1 MALPKI
7 SYPIVE
13 IEINQEK
20 KYKFRPLL
28 VKDEKLLLMAKSSD
42 NKNDIFNTILQII
55 NNCSLN
61 EDLNVK
67 KLSLF
72 EIEYIFL
79 KLRGF
84 SIGNEI
90 EVSYYDGEDNQKYD
104 FKINLE
110 DVKIKYPE
118 KIVSNIIEINDGIG
132 LTLKY
137 PSADIYLD
145 DKISE
150 IEDNEIIEYLI
161 MKCIDKIFD
170 KDNVYDIKLEN
181 TEEVKEFIESID
193 IITYNKIQEFFST
206 VPKMEYIIEYK
217 NSLGNNRSIVLKN
230 LTDFFTF

>member
-137 PSADIYLD
+137 PSSDIYLD

-181 TEEVKEFIESID
+181 TEEIKEFIESID

>member
-137 PSADIYLD
+137 PSSDIYLD

>member
-150 IEDNEIIEYLI
+150 IEDNEKIEYLI

-181 TEEVKEFIESID
+181 TEEIKEFIESID